1 MMTQETKAEIAEM
14 YSDKSN
20 KVQDIAKQ
28 YGISY
33 SRLLAII
40 KEFGIPPRRKPTN
53 SKIKRCPQCHSGI
66 NVTGALFCPYC
77 GSDIRTEDEK
87 LIDRVVWLLSIIH
100 KVGINDQ
107 DKAKCVLSDVL
118 KKLRKE
124 VTK

>member
-1 MMTQETKAEIAEM
+1 MTQETKAEIAKM

-20 KVQDIAKQ
+20 KAQDIAKL
-28 YGISY
+28 YGISHN
-33 SRLLAII
+33 RLSAIA

-53 SKIKRCPQCHSGI
+53 SKIKRCPQCHSGVS
-66 NVTGALFCPYC
+66 VTGALFCPYC

>member
-1 MMTQETKAEIAEM
+1 MMTQEKKAEIAKM

-20 KVQDIAKQ
+20 KTQDIAKL
-28 YGISY
+28 YGISRGKL
-33 SRLLAII
+33 SAIV
-40 KEFGIPPRRKPTN
+40 KEFGIPPRRKPNN
-53 SKIKRCPQCHSGI
+53 SKIKRCPQCHSGV

-100 KVGINDQ
+100 KVGINDR
-107 DKAKCVLSDVL
+107 DEAKDVLSDVL
-118 KKLRKE
+118 KKLREE

>member
-1 MMTQETKAEIAEM
+1 MTQETKAEIAKM

-20 KVQDIAKQ
+20 KTRDIIKQ

-33 SRLLAII
+33 NRLSAIAE
-40 KEFGIPPRRKPTN
+40 EFGIPPRRKPTN
-53 SKIKRCPQCHSGI
+53 SKIKRCPQCHSGVS
-66 NVTGALFCPYC
+66 VTGALFCPYC

-118 KKLRKE
+118 KRLRKE

>member
-1 MMTQETKAEIAEM
+1 MTQETKAEIAKM

-20 KVQDIAKQ
+20 KAQDIAKQ
-28 YGISY
+28 YGISHTQL
-33 SRLLAII
+33 SSIA
-40 KEFGIPPRRKPTN
+40 KEFGIPPRRKPNN
-53 SKIKRCPQCHSGI
+53 SRIKQCPQCHSGV
-66 NVTGALFCPYC
+66 NVMGALFCPYC

-100 KVGINDQ
+100 RVGINDR
-107 DKAKCVLSDVL
+107 DEAKCVLSDVL

>member
-1 MMTQETKAEIAEM
+1 MTQETKAEIAKM

-20 KVQDIAKQ
+20 KAKDIAKL
-28 YGISY
+28 YGISHNQL
-33 SRLLAII
+33 SSIA
-40 KEFGIPPRRKPTN
+40 KEFGIPPRRKPNN
-53 SKIKRCPQCHSGI
+53 SRIKRCPQCHSGV
-66 NVTGALFCPYC
+66 NVTGALFCPFC

-107 DKAKCVLSDVL
+107 CKAKDVLSDVL
-118 KKLRKE
+118 KRLRKE

>member
-1 MMTQETKAEIAEM
+1 MTQETKAEIAKM

-20 KVQDIAKQ
+20 KAQDIAKL
-28 YGISY
+28 YGISG
-33 SRLLAII
+33 SQLSSIA
-40 KEFGIPPRRKPTN
+40 KEFGIPPRRKPNN
-53 SKIKRCPQCHSGI
+53 SRIKRCPQCHSGV

-100 KVGINDQ
+100 KVGIKDQ

-118 KKLRKE
+118 EKLRKE
-124 VTK
+124 VIK

>member
-1 MMTQETKAEIAEM
+1 MTQETKAEIAKM
-14 YSDKSN
+14 YSDGNN
-20 KVQDIAKQ
+20 KVQDIAKM
-28 YGISY
+28 YGTSKGRVSTI
-33 SRLLAII
+33 A
-40 KEFGIPPRRKPTN
+40 KEFGIPPRRKPSN
-53 SKIKRCPQCHSGI
+53 SKIKRCPQCHSGVS
-66 NVTGALFCPYC
+66 VTGALFCPYC

-107 DKAKCVLSDVL
+107 NKAKCVLSDVL